1 MRINGMD
8 FDLERAAYDIG
19 RMAAKRAMTEA
30 EALEDGEIVNMLQ
43 AYVNAAVQ
51 VMSMTQS
58 EIEALMR

>member
-19 RMAAKRAMTEA
+19 RIAAERSLTE
-30 EALEDGEIVNMLQ
+30 ECALEDGEIANMLQ

-51 VMSMTQS
+51 VMAKNQA
-58 EIEALMR
+58 EIEALLR

>member
-19 RMAAKRAMTEA
+19 RMAAKRSLTE
-30 EALEDGEIVNMLQ
+30 ESALDDGEITNMLQ

-51 VMSMTQS
+51 VMSKDQA
-58 EIEALMR
+58 EIEALLR

>member
-19 RMAAKRAMTEA
+19 CMAAKRSLTE
-30 EALEDGEIVNMLQ
+30 ECALEDGEITNMLQ

-51 VMSMTQS
+51 VMSKDRA
-58 EIEALMR
+58 EIEALLR